1 VDVLL
6 RLRSHLHLILPR
18 ERHQLLPRAV
28 VQSVLS
34 IRLWVG
40 WFIVHKVLDVSD
52 EIITVSLVFK
62 EASGTYF
69 LVLRVCLLV
78 GCLFSYRGKM
88 EYFL

>member
-1 VDVLL
+1 
-6 RLRSHLHLILPR
+6 
-18 ERHQLLPRAV
+18 
-28 VQSVLS
+28 
-34 IRLWVG
+34 
-40 WFIVHKVLDVSD
+40 VHKVLDVSD